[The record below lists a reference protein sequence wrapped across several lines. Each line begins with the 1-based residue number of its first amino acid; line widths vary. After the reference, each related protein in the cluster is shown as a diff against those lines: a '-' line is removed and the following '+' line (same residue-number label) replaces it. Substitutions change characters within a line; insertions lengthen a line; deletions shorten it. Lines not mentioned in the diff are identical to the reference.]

1 MPATCSETASEAF
14 RSGEQALRDREVA
27 AACIAFDEAQRLGYD
42 PDACSGARWT
52 CHMLNGNFEAGWKE
66 SDRIARRQRLDPN
79 RFWTGKPLA
88 GCRVL
93 IRCLHG
99 LGDTIHFIRYAA
111 LLRKQARSVVIES
124 QPLLKELLSVSALA
138 DDVITW
144 GEAEPQWDEQV
155 EIIELPRI
163 FRTTLSTI
171 PANVPYL
178 RTGRDRTGD
187 LVRAGTPGQLRVG
200 LVWAG
205 SSYDPTRSVPP
216 ALLDPLLETPGV
228 RFSSLQGEPDRAQL
242 GAMKAP
248 VQDLY
253 DPSGSILAAAQSLQ
267 KLDLLI
273 TVDTMMAHLAGAL
286 AIPCWTLLPFRAD
299 WRWLLNRSDSPWYP
313 TMRLFR
319 QKRQGDWG
327 DVIAEVAAALASQVA
342 DTSLPLVRN
351 SAPTFERSD
360 LG

>member
-14 RSGEQALRDREVA
+14 RSGEQALRDREIA
-27 AACIAFDEAQRLGYD
+27 AACVAFEEAQRLGYD

-79 RFWTGKPLA
+79 RFWTGRPLA

-99 LGDTIHFIRYAA
+99 LGDTIHFIRYAP
-111 LLRKQARSVVIES
+111 LLKKLAKSVVIES
-124 QPLLKELLSVSALA
+124 QPLLKELLSASALA

-144 GEAEPQWDEQV
+144 GEAEPPWDQQV

-163 FRTTLSTI
+163 FRTTLETI
-171 PANVPYL
+171 PADVPYL
-178 RTGRDRTGD
+178 RTGTVRTSH
-187 LVRAGTPGQLRVG
+187 LVPAGTPGQLRVG

-216 ALLDPLLETPGV
+216 ELLGSLLATPGV
-228 RFSSLQGEPDRAQL
+228 RFCSLQGEPDRAQL
-242 GAMKAP
+242 SALEGP
-248 VQDLY
+248 VQDVY

-267 KLDLLI
+267 TLDLLI

-286 AIPCWTLLPFRAD
+286 GIPCWTLLPYRAD
-299 WRWLLNRSDSPWYP
+299 WRWMLGRSDSPWYP
-313 TMRLFR
+313 TMQLFR
-319 QKRQGDWG
+319 QKRQGHWDYP
-327 DVIAEVAAALASQVA
+327 IAEVAEALTSHVA
-342 DTSLPLVRN
+342 GTSAPLVRKYP
-351 SAPTFERSD
+351 ST
-360 LG
+360 L